1 MLWHCNYFN
10 IVIPFDVMSDNV
22 LQKKILSL
30 KLLLVFRYHFPRI
43 VEKVV
48 FLIFSLVINIHSS

>member
-30 KLLLVFRYHFPRI
+30 KLLLV
-43 VEKVV
+43 
-48 FLIFSLVINIHSS
+48 